1 VPPTQHVEVEIHASN
16 EAAVATLTTFKG
28 FMERI
33 ARINAKLVHRRLDAL
48 EQGLQSA
55 KHGSAKAIVS
65 SELEIVM
72 PLGGLIDPVAEKSR
86 LAKEIEKVKK
96 EISIL
101 EKKLGNADFVA
112 KAPEEVVAEQKARL
126 AEEQSRLDRLVDA
139 LRTIEEAK

>member
-1 VPPTQHVEVEIHASN
+1 
-16 EAAVATLTTFKG
+16 
-28 FMERI
+28 
-33 ARINAKLVHRRLDAL
+33 
-48 EQGLQSA
+48 
-55 KHGSAKAIVS
+55 VS